1 MMPAFMRTRS
11 VQRGVWERDGQTG
24 MGTKYGCT
32 HQRKLPAG
40 GEAVFSMWSGGVEQK
55 KSETKVDTAWDSIF
69 IQNRIGSTSS
79 CWWKPEQW
87 LHFREVIAWKG
98 IKGNLARVS

>member
-1 MMPAFMRTRS
+1 MCQAVSRIDTMPAFVRTRS

-40 GEAVFSMWSGGVEQK
+40 GEAVFFNVEWGCGTKEVRNKSGHSMGFHFHTEQ
-55 KSETKVDTAWDSIF
+55 DR
-69 IQNRIGSTSS
+69 Q
-79 CWWKPEQW
+79 
-87 LHFREVIAWKG
+87 H
-98 IKGNLARVS
+98 